1 MEEEEVEIGMEEEEV
16 ERGMVVGAEEVV
28 EMEEEVVA
36 TEEEAAAMEAEVEAA
51 INTHLFSRSLE
62 VCNRIS
68 DYLQNTTRK
77 ILILPLLY
85 KK

>member
-1 MEEEEVEIGMEEEEV
+1 MEEEEIGMVVEAEEEEVED
-16 ERGMVVGAEEVV
+16 
-28 EMEEEVVA
+28 MEEEVAA

-51 INTHLFSRSLE
+51 TNAHLFNRSRK

-77 ILILPLLY
+77 ILPLLY
-85 KK
+85 KKMTVSY

>member
-1 MEEEEVEIGMEEEEV
+1 MEEEEVEIGMVVEAEEEE
-16 ERGMVVGAEEVV
+16 ED
-28 EMEEEVVA
+28 MEEEVAA
-36 TEEEAAAMEAEVEAA
+36 TEEEAAAAVAMEAEAEAA
-51 INTHLFSRSLE
+51 TNAHLFIRSRK

-85 KK
+85 KKLTVSY